1 MVGTGVMPTVGTC
14 NVTLTAMALALRTAD
29 KIIEESRHA

>member
-1 MVGTGVMPTVGTC
+1 MPTVGTC

-29 KIIEESRHA
+29 KILQETQHG